1 MANAEINRE
10 IRLAAR
16 PKGFPKDGDFE
27 LAETPIPEPGDGE
40 VLVRNVYMSVDPY
53 MRGRM
58 NDRKSY
64 VPSFQVGEPLQG
76 GAIGQVI
83 ESKSDALAAGD
94 WVNIHWRSLPAVS
107 RSTSGDPQ
115 SSK

>member
-1 MANAEINRE
+1 MGTGVNRE

-16 PKGFPKDGDFE
+16 PVGFPKDSDFE

-58 NDRKSY
+58 NDTKSY
-64 VPSFQVGEPLQG
+64 VPSFQVGEPLHG
-76 GAIGQVI
+76 RRGRPGA
-83 ESKSDALAAGD
+83 SSRAATRCAAGD
-94 WVNIHWRSLPAVS
+94 WVNSMLGWREYYA
-107 RSTSGDPQ
+107 RRRRRAA
-115 SSK
+115 